1 MINGLL
7 RKLNRNQHNQ
17 RWGINTKMT
26 LTNSDGAV
34 YLQRRRIVQTPFLAV
49 YVHDILSG
57 DEDRCPHSHPFPFIS
72 AVLRGGYLEEVHFPG
87 GTVLGKAYRFYHGR
101 FSVHSFQRGN
111 GQVHRID
118 TVLPRT
124 RTLVIAG
131 RRKDSW
137 GFFVDGEGLVH
148 WSEYLIPGGV
158 RDSQAALD
166 GYAGGTTLTGTPE
179 PDDE

>member
-34 YLQRRRIVQTPFLAV
+34 YLQRRRVVQTPFLAV
-49 YVHDILSG
+49 YIHDILSG

-87 GTVLGKAYRFYHGR
+87 GTVLGKAYKFFHGR
-101 FSVHSFQRGN
+101 WSVHTFPRGN

-118 TVLPRT
+118 AVLPGT
-124 RTLVIAG
+124 RTLVITG

-137 GFFVDGEGLVH
+137 GFFVDGQGLVH
-148 WSEYLIPGGV
+148 WADYLNSAGRTPGGV
-158 RDSQAALD
+158 A
-166 GYAGGTTLTGTPE
+166 LTGTPE